1 MAFVIIKG
9 TKDARAYE
17 KSEDPLY
24 VLEHNL
30 PIDTKYY
37 LENQLSKPLMR
48 IFEPI
53 LGEKASSLRAS
64 ELCSTALTS
73 QSPATTRAPSR
84 SARRPRA
91 ASWASSRRQA
101 RRHLAPPTLTA
112 RRDLPRLQDA
122 ARREQPLRDECVG
135 RSWSSADAAD
145 IAVCANCK
153 KKGLTPELYAK
164 QLSLATD

>member
-1 MAFVIIKG
+1 MIIKG

-101 RRHLAPPTLTA
+101 RRHFAPPTLTS
-112 RRDLPRLQDA
+112 RRDLPRLQDT

-135 RSWSSADAAD
+135 RF
-145 IAVCANCK
+145 V
-153 KKGLTPELYAK
+153 G
-164 QLSLATD
+164 QR